1 MPALRRD
8 PGETMQDAG
17 QAQFILAGDA
27 AGAVLATQE
36 PLSFWGGVDP
46 ATGRII
52 DVHHP
57 LHGQS
62 VTGRMLVMPSSRG
75 SCTGSGVLLDL
86 VLSGR
91 GPSALV
97 FRDPEDVLTL
107 GALVAAG
114 MFDRVLPVLRVS
126 SGIYDALTGVAEA
139 RIIDNRLE
147 AEGLRLAIEAPL
159 TSALDLSSADRTM
172 LAGDAGMAAQQSMQI
187 ICAMAASQGAERLI
201 DVSQGHIDGC
211 IYASPANLT
220 FARKMAK
227 LGGRVR
233 IPTTMNAISVDR
245 QNWREQG
252 VAPEFGLP
260 AQQLADAY
268 VQMGCRPSFTC
279 APYLLDTAPAA
290 DEVIAE
296 IEAVTSAQVDDAI
309 GVLFGTPDS
318 TGFGVTGPSLVGA
331 TVDDLAGELAA

>member
-1 MPALRRD
+1 MAGGMAGLRRD
-8 PGETMQDAG
+8 PGTMKQDVG
-17 QAQFILAGDA
+17 EAQFILAGDA
-27 AGAVLATQE
+27 AGAVLATHE

-139 RIIDNRLE
+139 RILNNTLE
-147 AEGLRLAIEAPL
+147 AKGLRLAIEAPL

-220 FARKMAK
+220 PPR
-227 LGGRVR
+227 
-233 IPTTMNAISVDR
+233 
-245 QNWREQG
+245 
-252 VAPEFGLP
+252 
-260 AQQLADAY
+260 
-268 VQMGCRPSFTC
+268 
-279 APYLLDTAPAA
+279 
-290 DEVIAE
+290 
-296 IEAVTSAQVDDAI
+296 
-309 GVLFGTPDS
+309 
-318 TGFGVTGPSLVGA
+318 
-331 TVDDLAGELAA
+331 